1 MGSLWSAHC
10 CAKKEEN
17 SREQDNISTAEKSEE
32 SALLPVGQQR
42 RGNTVKE
49 TWEEPSCTH
58 AQETSGKN
66 DCSEN
71 SNDTAEL
78 SALSPCLSASA
89 VTEKENAD
97 LVDKNRSKLIQSIT
111 LVMPIADELRQR
123 GMIHPEIYN
132 KIKAAGTSQDQMREL
147 YNSLT
152 TTEVKSA
159 FYRILKEIEPQTCE
173 TEDAIKE
180 VIKKNKEYLRQKCQW
195 ELEGTG
201 RSRKDEKSLDKIY
214 TELHIIQGE
223 SEHVNK
229 QHEIWEIEDKARNQT
244 VEGTKINSNDIFKHE
259 EDDKE
264 GKAIRTVMTK
274 GIAGIGKTV
283 SVKKFI
289 LDWADGKANQDL
301 DFIFMFPFRELNLVQ
316 DDQISFENLVKTFHP
331 ELKTIAVVRALAERK
346 VLFIFDGLDE
356 SQLQLKFKETTILD
370 DATKVSSVDTLVTN
384 LIRKHLLPSAL
395 VWITS
400 RPGAVR
406 RIPIKYVDQWTEVR
420 GFDDPQKIEYFRKR
434 VEDEAVAEKIIEHIT
449 MSRSLYIM
457 CHIPIFCWIAVHV
470 FEYLM
475 RKMGNTKDEN
485 PKIPTTLTGMYTH
498 FLLIQMTIANEK
510 YGDQEEPDTAEL
522 FKSNEEFILKLGR
535 LAFEQL
541 EKGRIIF
548 TAEDLKKYDID
559 ITKAGVYC
567 GLCTAIFK
575 EESVFLTKKLY
586 CFVHLTVQEY
596 FAALFV
602 YHSFANK
609 KIDSESLKDFMLKG
623 SDEELKSILETVPV
637 DLPLNELIEIA
648 IANSTPRTTGELD
661 MFLRFLIGLSLQ
673 STQDLLQGLI
683 QQTEEH
689 SANIEEI
696 RSSLLEIDLLD
707 CSAERCLN
715 LVHCLTE
722 LKDSSLHDSVRK
734 YLKPNCFP
742 ESPLSPVECSA
753 LADLILMSNTP
764 LDEFNLK
771 KYRPSGRGIF
781 RLLPAVRNCRKARIS
796 GLDLCVWEYKTI
808 VSALRMPRSVLTEL
822 HLVNNTF
829 YSRDDEG
836 AEILIDG
843 LRNCQC
849 KLKTLSLSG
858 RGLSETQCENLA
870 SAIKSIIS
878 NLKELELSDNIL
890 RDSLF
895 SVLST
900 GLGCTNLE
908 NLRLNRNCRIAE
920 ICEKLV
926 TAFTSSTCYLKEVEL
941 SYTDLKD
948 SEMESLSDGL
958 KNTNCRLEAL
968 SLSHNKLTEKGCET
982 LASVLSFRASHLKDL
997 DLSYNDLQ
1005 DSGVIALCNALT
1017 KPHCGLKTLRL
1028 SFCKVTQCGGSS
1040 LVSALDSNYCS
1051 LKDLDL
1057 SFNNLSEEV
1066 VKLLNEKKRDTCC
1079 SLENVNVDH
1088 NEECWVDL
1096 KLLRQYACDLTLDP
1110 NTADVNII
1118 LTKENKMAEYVP
1130 EKQPYPDHPDRFALD
1145 QVLCEEGLTGRHYW
1159 EVECLRADV
1168 GVAYKSID
1176 RVGDSSSEFSFGKN
1190 EKSWCWMND
1199 GVFSHNNT
1207 CLTFLKST
1215 PLRCTIGMYLD
1226 WPAGVLSFFEV
1237 SADTV
1242 THLYTVHT
1250 TFTEPLHPGFYLDQS
1265 GSIYLCK
1272 QRKGENFR

>member
-1017 KPHCGLKTLRL
+1017 KPHCGLKTL
-1028 SFCKVTQCGGSS
+1028 S
-1040 LVSALDSNYCS
+1040 
-1051 LKDLDL
+1051 
-1057 SFNNLSEEV
+1057 
-1066 VKLLNEKKRDTCC
+1066 
-1079 SLENVNVDH
+1079 VDH